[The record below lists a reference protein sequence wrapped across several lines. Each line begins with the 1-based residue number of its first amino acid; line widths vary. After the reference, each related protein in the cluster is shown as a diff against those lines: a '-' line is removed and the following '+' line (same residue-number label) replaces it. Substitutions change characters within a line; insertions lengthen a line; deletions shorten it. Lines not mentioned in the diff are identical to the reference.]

1 MSKKKRFSMWSGISI
16 FALLVFALFFLY
28 PIVNLFVQCLV
39 DPKTGAVSFENFQK
53 FFSKPYYYRTF
64 LNSLKVTC
72 CVTLLAMLVGMPMAY
87 ITKAYKIYGLSI
99 INVIVIM
106 SILSPP
112 FVGAYSW
119 ILLLG
124 RNGAITHMINNLF
137 GITYNGI
144 YGFSGILLVF
154 TVQLYPLIY
163 LYVSGALKNM
173 DSSLD
178 EAAENLGCTGIRKIF
193 KVIIPLIVPT
203 MLAGGLLVF
212 MRAFS
217 DFGTPMLI
225 GEGYRTM
232 PVLVY
237 NSFISE
243 MGGNN
248 GFAAALSLMI
258 VVFTTVLFLVQK
270 YLSNRKT
277 FTMSAAKPMEPKP
290 LKGWKNVLAHVF
302 VYLVTIVTLLP
313 QATVVYTSFK
323 KVSQSGAVFEP
334 GFGLQSY
341 KNVFSKLGG
350 SIVNTFVF
358 SLVALAIILVLGL
371 TISYV
376 VTRKRSA
383 ITSIL
388 DVVVM
393 LPYVIPG
400 SVVGIALLLA
410 FVKGPIVLSGT
421 AAIII
426 IAYVIRRLPYTIRS
440 SAAILMHISPS
451 TEEASISLGASNLK
465 TFMKVTVP
473 QMMPGVISGAM
484 LSWMTIISE
493 LSASVLLYTASTKT
507 VTITIYTEVLY
518 GNYGNAAA
526 LATTLLALTLAALLM
541 FFKFS
546 GRRDIDL

>member
-1 MSKKKRFSMWSGISI
+1 MWSGISV

-28 PIVNLFVQCLV
+28 PIINLFVQCLV
-39 DPKTGAVSFENFQK
+39 DPKTGAVSLANFVK
-53 FFSKPYYYRTF
+53 FFSKPYYYNTF
-64 LNSLKVTC
+64 FNSLKVTC
-72 CVTLLAMLVGMPMAY
+72 CVTLLAILVGMPMAY
-87 ITKAYKIYGLSI
+87 ITKSYKIHGLSV
-99 INVIVIM
+99 INVIIIM

-112 FVGAYSW
+112 FIGAYSW

-124 RNGAITHMINNLF
+124 RNGAITNAIKSLF

-154 TVQLYPLIY
+154 TIQMYPLIY

-173 DSSLD
+173 DSSLN
-178 EAAENLGCTGIRKIF
+178 EAAESLGCTGIRKIF
-193 KVIIPLIVPT
+193 KIIVPLILPT

-232 PVLVY
+232 PVLIY

-243 MGGNN
+243 MGSNN
-248 GFAAALSLMI
+248 GFAAALSMM
-258 VVFTTVLFLVQK
+258 VVLFTTLLFLGQK
-270 YLSNRKT
+270 YISNRKSFSMT
-277 FTMSAAKPMEPKP
+277 ASRSMEAKE
-290 LKGWKNVLAHVF
+290 LSGWRNVLAHAF
-302 VYLVTIVTLLP
+302 VYLITLITLLP

-323 KVSQSGAVFEP
+323 NVSGSIFVDGYS
-334 GFGLQSY
+334 LQSY
-341 KNVFSKLGG
+341 KNAFSKLGG

-358 SLVALAIILVLGL
+358 SLVALAVILVLGL

-376 VTRKRSA
+376 VTRRRNPV
-383 ITSIL
+383 TSVL

-400 SVVGIALLLA
+400 SIVGIALLLA
-410 FVKGPIVLSGT
+410 FVKGPILLSGT
-421 AAIII
+421 SAIII

-440 SAAILMHISPS
+440 SAAILSNISPS
-451 TEEASISLGASNLK
+451 TEEAGISLGASSLK
-465 TFMKVTVP
+465 TFIKVTVP

-507 VTITIYTEVLY
+507 VTIAIYTEVIY

-526 LATTLLALTLAALLM
+526 LSTTLLVLTLSALLL
-541 FFKFS
+541 FFKVS